1 MGMRKVKNQKA
12 IGRLAVKSFQAN
24 GTRNVIAAIA
34 IALTAILFTA
44 VFTIGLGI
52 VETSQ
57 RSSMELVG
65 GDMHGTI
72 KNVTQEQYD
81 ILKEHPSIVK
91 YGKEMGVAYG
101 VENPEFLKRH
111 AEIHYV
117 EKNIY
122 PNWFIE
128 ILDGKAPAEADE
140 ILMDEM
146 SMQLLDLEPK
156 AGQQVRLL
164 LRLHDTDE
172 DVIERVFTVSGVTR
186 SSSAMNAGFVFVS
199 DAYLEKYADE
209 LIPAHEYDDVGRINL
224 HILFSNSFSIQEK
237 LFRVITDSGYSV
249 DMSSSDYIDSNANWA
264 YMSDGVE
271 SNISTL
277 IGVFLA
283 MILILVTGYL
293 IIYNIFQIS
302 IIRDIRYYGLLKTI
316 GTTGRQI
323 KKILRRQA
331 LWLCLMGIPAG
342 LVLGYGCGKVLVP
355 IMLSVGT
362 SYDTIV
368 VSPKPWIF
376 LGAVLFTVITV
387 LISVWRP
394 ARIAAKVSPVEALR
408 YTEYGIKRKKPKKST
423 DGGKLVR
430 MAYSNL
436 GRNKGRTVIV
446 ICSLS
451 LTVILLNSIYTIT
464 HSLDREGFLSKMIL
478 SEKLIGNA
486 SLWNYSY
493 RPWDEETAAQ
503 VCLTESFVDAC
514 MQQESFA
521 DGGRIY
527 MDMIHASMPVDSWE
541 VPDHIP
547 QNEEGVP
554 GWWRLG
560 EFVPLSGYDSGAYST
575 SFHGI
580 DRFVLSK
587 MTVAEGETDPD
598 VIWEK
603 LQTGDYLIYAADVDD
618 NNLIMEEEK
627 KHRAGDKITLQFE
640 GGITKEY
647 EIIAVIKG
655 HQFSLTNRIKH
666 DFKYYAS
673 ADEYKK
679 YLPESFLMS
688 FLFDTKEGQ
697 EDEMEEF
704 LQYYTTSVEPLM
716 SYDSRTIYISE
727 FEQMIGMIAT
737 VGTTLAVL
745 IGLIGVLNFINTIL
759 TGIVTRQREFAM
771 MEAIGMTR
779 RQLVKMLTTEGLFY
793 ALFTMLFSLG
803 IGILFSLTVL
813 KSIGGGLWFMNYRFA
828 LLPMLIAC
836 PILLILGM
844 GVPKI
849 VYALR
854 GERSIV
860 EEIRE

>member
-1 MGMRKVKNQKA
+1 MRKVKNKKA
-12 IGRLAVKSFQAN
+12 IRRLAVKSFQAN

-52 VETSQ
+52 IETSQ
-57 RSSMELVG
+57 RYSMEQAG

-72 KNVTQEQYD
+72 KNITKEQYD
-81 ILKEHPSIVK
+81 ILKAHPSIIK
-91 YGKEMGVAYG
+91 CGKEMSVAYT
-101 VENPEFLKRH
+101 VENPEFLKRRT
-111 AEIHYV
+111 EMHYV

-128 ILDGKAPAEADE
+128 ILDGKAPVEADE
-140 ILMDEM
+140 ILLDEM
-146 SMQLLDLEPK
+146 SMRLLELEPK

-172 DVIERVFTVSGVTR
+172 DVIERVFTVSGVTK
-186 SSSAMNAGFVFVS
+186 SSSAMNVGFVFVS

-209 LIPAHEYDDVGRINL
+209 LIPAHEYDDMGRINL

-237 LFRVITDSGYSV
+237 LFQVITDSGYSV
-249 DMSSSDYIDSNANWA
+249 DMSSPDYIDSNANWA

-271 SNISTL
+271 SDLSTL
-277 IGVFLA
+277 IGVVLA
-283 MILILVTGYL
+283 VILILVTGYL

-355 IMLSVGT
+355 IVMRVGT
-362 SYDTIV
+362 DYDTVV

-376 LGAVLFTVITV
+376 LGAILFTIITV

-408 YTEYGIKRKKPKKST
+408 YTEYGIKRKKLKKST

-436 GRNKGRTVIV
+436 GRNKGRTAIV

-451 LTVILLNSIYTIT
+451 LMIILLNSIYTIT
-464 HSLDREGFLSKMIL
+464 HSLDREGFLSKLIL
-478 SEKLIGNA
+478 SEKLIGNTA
-486 SLWNYSY
+486 LWNYNY

-503 VCLTESFVDAC
+503 ECLTESFTTAC

-527 MDMIHASMPVDSWE
+527 MDMFHVTIPVDSWE
-541 VPDHIP
+541 VPDNIP

-554 GWWRLG
+554 GWWWQG
-560 EFVPLSGYDSGAYST
+560 EFVPLSGYEYGTYFTA
-575 SFHGI
+575 FHGI

-587 MTVAEGETDPD
+587 MTVVEGETDSD
-598 VIWEK
+598 VIWDK
-603 LQTGDYLIYAADVDD
+603 LQTGNYLIYAADVDD
-618 NNLIMEEEK
+618 NNLIIEEER
-627 KHRAGDKITLQFE
+627 KHRAGDKITLQFD
-640 GGITKEY
+640 GDTTKEY

-655 HQFSLTNRIKH
+655 HQYSLTNRMQSN
-666 DFKYYAS
+666 FKYYVS

-679 YLPESFLMS
+679 YLPASFLMS

-697 EDEMEEF
+697 EDAMEEF
-704 LQYYTTSVEPLM
+704 LEYYTTSVEPLM
-716 SYDSRTIYISE
+716 SYDSRTIYISG
-727 FEQMIGMIAT
+727 FEQMIGMITT

-771 MEAIGMTR
+771 MEAIGMTK

-793 ALFTMLFSLG
+793 ALFTMLFALG
-803 IGILFSLTVL
+803 AGILFSLTVL
-813 KSIGGGLWFMNYRFA
+813 KAIGGGLWFMNYRFA
-828 LLPMLIAC
+828 ALPMLIAC

-854 GERSIV
+854 RERSIV